1 MLDVTALVQ
10 QMRDTLSEIHDTI
23 TSLDTKGH
31 DKRLD
36 ELESHRDEIFR
47 QLHSAF
53 EKETAELGQRRQA
66 ERDQIAEK
74 RRQEDEE
81 IAARRRREDEEKAT
95 RDLDHDAGREQKLE
109 SEKDGVEEETDV
121 KMDHIEE
128 EARRMLDEGHS
139 KLRDLEERRRE
150 INRMIDEQMKA
161 PLPPPPARR
170 ARRGTRVSQSGP
182 AEGSRPQESRTPP
195 EAQSLG
201 QAPEAEAHAA
211 RSIEPEESI
220 QRGISQAEPKRIE
233 AQQEPSSTEQVSAG
247 EESPSRDQPQEQSA
261 GSVSLHEKP
270 ADDDQS
276 ERQESVSAAQPS
288 SAADTSPDEPVAQD
302 HASIANQVTGEDQE
316 TPRQAAEQPAVS
328 SEQNEQ
334 SKEATTDSAHGEL
347 GDSSREISAETEP
360 VSETVEA
367 KGRELDSG
375 NTQEYSQGSDGDAS
389 LSTPLQSQNQALEA
403 GEAGAHSSFENAHH
417 STEPQAKAPNQ
428 EGLETPKN
436 PASPKDLTGTEVHP
450 LDKSAHKAESDQ
462 IETQPTINDSKTLE
476 QSDERERPTSPKN
489 DDLFLGVAKGGAAEE
504 YVKMAEAEFDQEPQ
518 LGRDISPTP
527 EQHTL
532 SGSGHPREKLHEDS
546 GHGVEEPG
554 QTHSGSSTIDQGSPG
569 HAGQAH
575 AGEETPSP
583 PGPADFEEDK
593 ARPPVESEHEI
604 DQVQNRDI
612 DSHDLDAEES
622 RAPPADG
629 SNDER
634 SESPEHD
641 SQDSREQAASGES
654 QKLGGAP
661 VEESKH
667 DTHSAVPQDSP
678 SPRDVESPN
687 SEQVQPELGEQSRSQ
702 YTPTEP
708 VSQQRDFEM
717 PESHKADVNQ
727 LPDSGKDADNSQ
739 SPEAQQEPQGNEQS
753 DHILGA
759 KHGGQENSD
768 IDTASKVE
776 PSAASRQ
783 DPSISEHSDSGTLR
797 HDTQLDKDPGDTEG
811 TAGFP
816 GHEQIRES
824 HDQPQTSIDQASEES
839 GGQVTQQSL
848 HDPPNIVEPGDI
860 DTPHGS
866 AHEQDVG
873 DKRSDSGYE
882 TGMAS
887 SRNLE
892 DSTTTLHEDEH
903 EDKSVQSSEHPLADA
918 SSQSE
923 QEKPRESRP
932 EQILEGSGKDVSPPR
947 PGGDQ
952 QGSGDHPVE
961 ETFDL
966 SGSEPIPGTM
976 THGKDGSEDK
986 EEEHSGGE
994 VSLPDASHQQ
1004 PADDPMSGAIT
1015 SDQDRDKDVDET
1027 HERQNMESA
1036 LSHGSQQG
1044 ADQDQTRT
1052 RSPSTAHDEGI
1063 VPNDSRSQGA
1073 GEQFQLEDSQRVPQ
1087 TLSSGVVESQNQAMF
1102 GETKDDSEQSTAND
1116 AHAEQRHSMNDIEK
1130 ATDRGMNEPQRDTS
1144 REGNSDSVPAS
1155 MPEPSQ
1161 LSQSPTH
1168 DISSDGFGSWSS
1180 RAFSRPPDDD
1190 EFSFKKRADSVQ
1202 VGTSHIPAG
1211 RGAELPSIS
1220 TDGPHE
1226 DPDEG
1231 LFAVPPT
1238 PRHEV
1243 DQDKPSQLQGNGESK
1258 ATSRASSRNG
1268 STGADTLSPQAA
1280 EGIQGSHHEGSGQE
1294 LPLEASAANEDTQHE
1309 ASTSSDEGLQ
1319 ARPDIVEMPCSP
1331 VEMAARTD
1339 GLAESSSR
1347 GDLDRGQPEEP
1358 PYTGAES
1365 MHYESSAGV
1374 GDEQQAQ
1381 QHTFDSPPS
1390 PEEAPAVSE
1399 RHLDE
1404 PLQSETPSL
1413 GKETSYGPS
1422 KADTNEDHNGGTQAG
1437 SGDES
1442 RDISS
1447 QRDSEPFGLQKGHD
1461 LEQEDLDSGK
1471 PDGQTADSAE
1481 GASEREGAQED
1492 FSSREMHTQ
1501 PDLEPVERESGE
1513 SGNGEL
1519 DENGQVPEPRD
1530 IEDPTFR
1537 SVSPGDEEPANGRD
1551 SSEQIASA
1559 PQLGHG
1565 GTQQPETSHEPE
1577 GARLDHNGADVGR
1590 AANHQPS
1597 PYQSNQHLD
1606 ARQVNYDGEGYGVTP
1621 SSEYSNDP
1629 YADSVPPEN
1638 NNVHSADDPI
1648 NTRQSEAQTHDLPD
1662 SARVSQ
1668 SDDPWDSDTEVFET
1682 PFESAGFRED
1692 HKDGQAVTSG
1702 HFTQALG
1709 HLPDES
1715 AHTVQG
1721 TDDLFDDTDDTEDQE
1736 DYGEAVV
1743 YQQPNEANDSSADAE
1758 KTVYSTRG
1766 DENNTALG
1774 GHRSSLSLG
1783 SVGHRSQ
1790 GSISSLR
1797 DTTPVRPTF
1806 GSYIG
1811 GPSIVRADW
1820 AAEHEDELRPPSLN
1834 PTPQLGPST
1843 SHDTPEISPFALR
1856 NTPMPGSAAD
1866 PRGLSS
1872 SRWNP
1877 ERPQTPPSSTTR
1889 SNNPFAT
1896 PQRQSEPEADLSL
1909 FVPRDVTHGRQ
1920 DSIPASLH
1928 SQTTLDSSWSSP
1940 VHSSLPVDRHEPVIR
1955 DSWPAPA
1962 PGYQQYLSGWSSR
1975 PRGDT
1980 TSTSA
1985 EYDPFRPDNGGQ
1997 TAAKSSSSYNPFLQR
2012 GRAESSVSAV
2022 PSDPSVSSSPSR
2034 GSALFAKMRNIF
2046 ENQGSD
2052 GGSNAPASPGKTRPV
2067 SGVFHPAVSA
2077 QRSSQD
2083 LVAGQR
2089 HDEHGGFLNEA
2100 DHEIDE
2106 RSAFLRSDGQPSG
2119 HATYHDEH

>member
-1 MLDVTALVQ
+1 
-10 QMRDTLSEIHDTI
+10 
-23 TSLDTKGH
+23 
-31 DKRLD
+31 
-36 ELESHRDEIFR
+36 
-47 QLHSAF
+47 
-53 EKETAELGQRRQA
+53 
-66 ERDQIAEK
+66 
-74 RRQEDEE
+74 
-81 IAARRRREDEEKAT
+81 
-95 RDLDHDAGREQKLE
+95 
-109 SEKDGVEEETDV
+109 
-121 KMDHIEE
+121 
-128 EARRMLDEGHS
+128 
-139 KLRDLEERRRE
+139 
-150 INRMIDEQMKA
+150 MIDEQMKA
-161 PLPPPPARR
+161 PLPPPPTRR

-182 AEGSRPQESRTPP
+182 AEGTRPEESRTPA
-195 EAQSLG
+195 EAQSHG
-201 QAPEAEAHAA
+201 QAPEAEAHVA
-211 RSIEPEESI
+211 RGIEPEESG
-220 QRGISQAEPKRIE
+220 QEGISQAE
-233 AQQEPSSTEQVSAG
+233 ANSTEKASAG
-247 EESPSRDQPQEQSA
+247 EKSPSRDQPREQSA
-261 GSVSLHEKP
+261 ESGSLHERPSDKS
-270 ADDDQS
+270 AAHEDQT
-276 ERQESVSAAQPS
+276 ERQESVSEAQPS
-288 SAADTSPDEPVAQD
+288 SDADINLDEPVGQD
-302 HASIANQVTGEDQE
+302 HASIASQATGEDQE
-316 TPRQAAEQPAVS
+316 TPSQTAEQPVAS
-328 SEQNEQ
+328 SEKNEQ
-334 SKEATTDSAHGEL
+334 SKEATTDSARSEL

-360 VSETVEA
+360 VSETAEA

-375 NTQEYSQGSDGDAS
+375 NTQEYSRGSDGDAS
-389 LSTPLQSQNQALEA
+389 LSTTAESQNQALEA
-403 GEAGAHSSFENAHH
+403 GEAGAHSEFENAHYGM
-417 STEPQAKAPNQ
+417 EPQAESRNR
-428 EGLETPKN
+428 ESLETPKD
-436 PASPKDLTGTEVHP
+436 PASPRDLTGTEAP
-450 LDKSAHKAESDQ
+450 TLDKSADKAESDQ
-462 IETQPTINDSKTLE
+462 IESQSTISDPKTSE
-476 QSDERERPTSPKN
+476 RSDEREKPTSPKN
-489 DDLFLGVAKGGAAEE
+489 DDLFLGVTKGGAAEE

-518 LGRDISPTP
+518 LGGDISSTP
-527 EQHTL
+527 EQHSL
-532 SGSGHPREKLHEDS
+532 SGSGNPSEQLHEDS
-546 GHGVEEPG
+546 GHGVEEPEP
-554 QTHSGSSTIDQGSPG
+554 THFGSSTIDQGSPG
-569 HAGQAH
+569 HAGQAQ
-575 AGEETPSP
+575 AGEETPP
-583 PGPADFEEDK
+583 PSGSADLEEDK
-593 ARPPVESEHEI
+593 ARPLVGSEHEI
-604 DQVQNRDI
+604 DQVQRRDI

-622 RAPPADG
+622 RALPADG
-629 SNDER
+629 TNDER
-634 SESPEHD
+634 SESPEHNLH
-641 SQDSREQAASGES
+641 DSREQVGTGES
-654 QKLGGAP
+654 QKLGGASL
-661 VEESKH
+661 EESKH
-667 DTHSAVPQDSP
+667 DTPSAVPQHSA
-678 SPRDVESPN
+678 SSRDVESPN
-687 SEQVQPELGEQSRSQ
+687 SEQVQPKFGEHSRSQ
-702 YTPTEP
+702 DTPTEP
-708 VSQQRDFEM
+708 VSQQRDLEM
-717 PESHKADVNQ
+717 PKSHKAGVDE
-727 LPDSGKDADNSQ
+727 LPGSGKDAGDSQ
-739 SPEAQQEPQGNEQS
+739 STEVQTEPKGNEQS
-753 DHILGA
+753 DDILGA
-759 KHGGQENSD
+759 THSEHERLE
-768 IDTASKVE
+768 IDAASKVE

-783 DPSISEHSDSGTLR
+783 DPSILERSGSGTPR
-797 HDTQLDKDPGDTEG
+797 HDTQLDRDRGDNEE

-816 GHEQIRES
+816 GHEQIGEDD
-824 HDQPQTSIDQASEES
+824 DQPQPSIDQGSEEN
-839 GGQVTQQSL
+839 GGQASQQSL
-848 HDPPNIVEPGDI
+848 HDPPNIVEPGEI
-860 DTPHGS
+860 DTTHGS

-892 DSTTTLHEDEH
+892 DSTTTLHEDQH
-903 EDKSVQSSEHPLADA
+903 EDQSAQGSEHLLADT

-952 QGSGDHPVE
+952 RGSGDHPVE

-976 THGKDGSEDK
+976 THGKDDSEDK
-986 EEEHSGGE
+986 EKQLSGGE
-994 VSLPDASHQQ
+994 VSLPNASHQQ
-1004 PADDPMSGAIT
+1004 AADDSLCGAIT
-1015 SDQDRDKDVDET
+1015 GGQDRDEDFDET
-1027 HERQNMESA
+1027 HERQNMESS
-1036 LSHGSQQG
+1036 LTHGPPHG
-1044 ADQDQTRT
+1044 ADHDQTQT
-1052 RSPSTAHDEGI
+1052 ISPSTAHDEEDI
-1063 VPNDSRSQGA
+1063 VSNDSRSQGA
-1073 GEQFQLEDSQRVPQ
+1073 GAHFQLEDSQETPQ
-1087 TLSSGVVESQNQAMF
+1087 TLPSGVAESQNQAPL
-1102 GETKDDSEQSTAND
+1102 GETKDGSEKSTAND
-1116 AHAEQRHSMNDIEK
+1116 AHVEQRHSMNDIENTK
-1130 ATDRGMNEPQRDTS
+1130 DRGIDEPQRDAFRDGDTAS
-1144 REGNSDSVPAS
+1144 IPAS

-1161 LSQSPTH
+1161 LSESPTQ

-1180 RAFSRPPDDD
+1180 RSRPPDDD

-1202 VGTSHIPAG
+1202 VGTSHTPAG

-1258 ATSRASSRNG
+1258 PTSPASSRNG
-1268 STGADTLSPQAA
+1268 STGADMLSPQAA
-1280 EGIQGSHHEGSGQE
+1280 EGIQGSHHEESGQE
-1294 LPLEASAANEDTQHE
+1294 LPLEASATNEDTQHE
-1309 ASTSSDEGLQ
+1309 ASTSSDDGLQ
-1319 ARPDIVEMPCSP
+1319 PRPDIAEMHGSP
-1331 VEMAARTD
+1331 EETTARSD
-1339 GLAESSSR
+1339 GLTESSSR

-1358 PYTGAES
+1358 SSTEAES
-1365 MHYESSAGV
+1365 MHHESSAGI

-1390 PEEAPAVSE
+1390 HEEAPAGSE

-1404 PLQSETPSL
+1404 PLQSEIPSL
-1413 GKETSYGPS
+1413 GKETSYKPS
-1422 KADTNEDHNGGTQAG
+1422 KEDTNEDHNGETQAG
-1437 SGDES
+1437 SDDGS
-1442 RDISS
+1442 RDISI
-1447 QRDSEPFGLQKGHD
+1447 QQDSGPSGLQKGD
-1461 LEQEDLDSGK
+1461 VLKQEDLDSGK
-1471 PDGQTADSAE
+1471 PDGQTADPAE
-1481 GASEREGAQED
+1481 DPSEREGVQENS
-1492 FSSREMHTQ
+1492 SSRETHTQ
-1501 PDLEPVERESGE
+1501 PNLEPMERESGE
-1513 SGNGEL
+1513 RGNERL
-1519 DENGQVPEPRD
+1519 DEDGQVPEPRD
-1530 IEDPTFR
+1530 IEDPNFR
-1537 SVSPGDEEPANGRD
+1537 SVSPEVENRANGRD
-1551 SSEQIASA
+1551 SNEQTASA

-1565 GTQQPETSHEPE
+1565 GTQQPESSHEPE
-1577 GARLDHNGADVGR
+1577 GAGSDHDGADVDR

-1597 PYQSNQHLD
+1597 PYQSNQHLG
-1606 ARQVNYDGEGYGVTP
+1606 AQQVNYDGEGYGMTP

-1629 YADSVPPEN
+1629 YADSGPPEKN
-1638 NNVHSADDPI
+1638 DLHSADDPF
-1648 NTRQSEAQTHDLPD
+1648 NTRQPETQTRDLPG
-1662 SARVSQ
+1662 SARFSP
-1668 SDDPWDSDTEVFET
+1668 SDDPLDSDTEMFET
-1682 PFESAGFRED
+1682 PLESADFRED
-1692 HKDGQAVTSG
+1692 HKGSQAVTPG

-1721 TDDLFDDTDDTEDQE
+1721 TDDLFDDTDDAEDQE

-1743 YQQPNEANDSSADAE
+1743 YQQSNEATDNPEGAE

-1811 GPSIVRADW
+1811 GPNIVRADW

-1843 SHDTPEISPFALR
+1843 THDTPEISPFALR

-1877 ERPQTPPSSTTR
+1877 ERPQTPPSATTR

-1962 PGYQQYLSGWSSR
+1962 AGYQQYLSDWSSR

-1980 TSTSA
+1980 TSTAAA
-1985 EYDPFRPDNGGQ
+1985 EYDPFRPDNGGGQ
-1997 TAAKSSSSYNPFLQR
+1997 TAAKPSSSYNPFLQR
-2012 GRAESSVSAV
+2012 GRAESSVSAA

-2052 GGSNAPASPGKTRPV
+2052 GGSNGPASPGKTRPV

-2089 HDEHGGFLNEA
+2089 RGERGGFLNEA